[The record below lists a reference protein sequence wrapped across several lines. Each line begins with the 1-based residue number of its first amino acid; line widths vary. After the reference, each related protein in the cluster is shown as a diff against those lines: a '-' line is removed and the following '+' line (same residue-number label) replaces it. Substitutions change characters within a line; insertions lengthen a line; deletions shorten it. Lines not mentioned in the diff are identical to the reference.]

1 MILGAYRMYV
11 ASLKYTSM
19 CWIVVYTGLSRPT
32 TRARARICVLN
43 HVALC
48 MCSCACRL
56 ASDCNILQ
64 SIDWVFAQMCC
75 MLQIALLSPI
85 MAVFVCVF
93 DGDPNSTIIK
103 TESEYRLRVCVFVC
117 STTSSI
123 NSERSGPLTLP
134 DH

>member
-1 MILGAYRMYV
+1 MYV